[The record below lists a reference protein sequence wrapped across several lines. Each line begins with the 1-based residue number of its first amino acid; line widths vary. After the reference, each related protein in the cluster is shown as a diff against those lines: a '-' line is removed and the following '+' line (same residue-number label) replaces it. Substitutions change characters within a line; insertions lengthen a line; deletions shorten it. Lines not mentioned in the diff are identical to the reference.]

1 MGKPRYKR
9 NPHPGVQIRQR
20 TWKSGLTTF
29 IARFTDP
36 DTNRTEDMSL
46 SKLGLDS
53 ADSRKDWAI
62 IKSRSIL
69 LRQAEIASGARRK
82 TETPIEQALRDYMDL
97 METKLRKSTLAAY
110 RDAIARLRA
119 WAIADGIAYT
129 EQISPSNLWSLQ
141 ARILIPD
148 KKVAV
153 AGGRR
158 GLKRMSGV
166 KRSPH
171 SVNQDMRSLRT
182 LLNRWRKRG
191 ITPQLSSDSIAD
203 ALEFMPVPKPI
214 IEFLNKEQI
223 SELLRAAMRHD
234 AECFKETREEHKAG
248 AHIGQTARYHP
259 VAPLVAYLLLTGCRA
274 DEGFGLKWTDLN
286 QKERQIEL
294 REVDRIKTG
303 HGRIIDLMI
312 TPLLE
317 KLLATVKLKS
327 TGEFV
332 FGGAAQL
339 PKSHAYS
346 VRRRLIK
353 EFGAPKFTW
362 QMLRKTCGTF
372 LSCSQGIYGSASAYR
387 SAKRL
392 GHSIEVA
399 ERHYVGLIRS
409 VPTEA
414 KTLEAAM
421 QIEDLMTMLCNLQA
435 VVPMNA
441 APWAYGGPPHALSGG
456 ER

>member
-9 NPHPGVQIRQR
+9 NPHPGVQIKPR

-36 DTNRTEDMSL
+36 DTNRTVDISL
-46 SKLGLDS
+46 TKLGLDS

-62 IKSRSIL
+62 IKSRSIM

-82 TETPIEQALRDYMDL
+82 TETPIEQALREYMDL

-119 WAIADGIAYT
+119 WAIAEGVTYT
-129 EQISPSNLWSLQ
+129 EQITPSNLWSLQ

-153 AGGRR
+153 AGGKR

-191 ITPQLSSDSIAD
+191 ITPQLSSDSITD

-214 IEFLNKEQI
+214 IEFLNKDQV

-234 AECFKETREEHKAG
+234 AECFKETREEHKSG
-248 AHIGQTARYHP
+248 TRKGQTARYQP

-274 DEGFGLKWTDLN
+274 DEGFGLKWSDWN

-303 HGRIIDLMI
+303 HARIIDLMI

-317 KLLATVKLKS
+317 KLLALLKLKS
-327 TGEFV
+327 AGEFV
-332 FGGAAQL
+332 FGGAAPL

-346 VRRRLIK
+346 TRRRLIN

-372 LSCSQGIYGSASAYR
+372 LSCSQGIYGSASTYY
-387 SAKRL
+387 SARRL

-399 ERHYVGLIRS
+399 ERHYLGLMRS

-421 QIEDLMTMLCNLQA
+421 QIEDLMAALCTTQA
-435 VVPMNA
+435 GEQAISTV
-441 APWAYGGPPHALSGG
+441 WAYGDPPPALSGG

>member
-1 MGKPRYKR
+1 
-9 NPHPGVQIRQR
+9 
-20 TWKSGLTTF
+20 
-29 IARFTDP
+29 
-36 DTNRTEDMSL
+36 
-46 SKLGLDS
+46 
-53 ADSRKDWAI
+53 
-62 IKSRSIL
+62 
-69 LRQAEIASGARRK
+69 
-82 TETPIEQALRDYMDL
+82 
-97 METKLRKSTLAAY
+97 
-110 RDAIARLRA
+110 
-119 WAIADGIAYT
+119 
-129 EQISPSNLWSLQ
+129 
-141 ARILIPD
+141 LIPD

-203 ALEFMPVPKPI
+203 ALEFMPVPKPM

-234 AECFKETREEHKAG
+234 AACFKETREEHKAG
-248 AHIGQTARYHP
+248 TPKGLTARYQP

-274 DEGFGLKWTDLN
+274 DEGFGLKWADWN

-303 HGRIIDLMI
+303 HSRIIDLVI
-312 TPLLE
+312 TPTLE
-317 KLLATVKLKS
+317 KLLALLKLKS
-327 TGEFV
+327 AGEFI
-332 FGGAAQL
+332 FGGAAPL
-339 PKSHAYS
+339 PKSLAYS

-409 VPTEA
+409 VPSEA

-421 QIEDLMTMLCNLQA
+421 QIEEVMIALCNSQSGLPLNSTA
-435 VVPMNA
+435 WSYGDP
-441 APWAYGGPPHALSGG
+441 APALSGG